1 MDISLILKITG
12 IGILISV
19 ACQILSKSGRDE
31 QATLLSIGGIIIVM
45 LMILSE
51 LEDLFSAFSKIFS
64 MYLFIIFLLKLVI

>member
-12 IGILISV
+12 VGILISV

-51 LEDLFSAFSKIFS
+51 LENLFTAFSKIFG
-64 MYLFIIFLLKLVI
+64 F

>member
-12 IGILISV
+12 VGILVSV

-45 LMILSE
+45 LLIISE
-51 LEDLFSAFSKIFS
+51 LETLFSTLSRIFG
-64 MYLFIIFLLKLVI
+64 F